1 MKIFA
6 YTVLFL
12 SLVFVLSFNPLT
24 SSGVEIRVQIYD
36 APKQEMRVK
45 RIRRKRKPRPKKR
58 PSSVNP
64 TLKSDPH
71 VSDTGVIDF
80 MREEEYRIGIELMNM
95 KRSSRKMS
103 EDSEELKAKLKKY
116 LELKSRR
123 INLSSNV
130 E

>member
-36 APKQEMRVK
+36 TPKQEMRVK
-45 RIRRKRKPRPKKR
+45 RIRRKRKPIPKK
-58 PSSVNP
+58 SVNS

-103 EDSEELKAKLKKY
+103 EDSEELKAKLKRY